1 MSNFNTTPIS
11 KSTKFSEVSGAL
23 ANLTGVV
30 SVQEIID
37 TIKQIDNMKTK
48 TLVNMKTNAS
58 YDPND
63 TSVVNLDE
71 LYVDMTYQRIIRLQ
85 KLINKLKKLSGFDM
99 YSAGVIDV
107 AVRPSEEKFVWDG
120 LRRCIMAGLC
130 GLKNIKA
137 STFTHP
143 MNSSVSECQR
153 QEARYFKSRNADQES
168 MKAEEIFKSEVV
180 YGDPKALELL
190 KLIKNCQLDIEGL
203 NPGGR
208 LFGGFVEVR
217 NNYFMQDNISN
228 EFFVESSRIVRDVYK
243 DETVSGYL
251 LTGLAYLLQKNEDAE
266 QAYSVDEII
275 ESLEKYT
282 SVNPKQTQLIHGR
295 LAGNARGSIAYLIA
309 TRALKDKNGLLHS
322 IGLDTET
329 MDVIDAAA

>member
-1 MSNFNTTPIS
+1 MAISN
-11 KSTKFSEVSGAL
+11 STKFSEVSGAL

-30 SVQEIID
+30 SVQELID
-37 TIKQIDNMKTK
+37 TIKQIDNMKSK
-48 TLVNMKTNAS
+48 TLAAMESGAS
-58 YDPND
+58 YDPKD
-63 TSVVNLDE
+63 ESVVNLNE

-85 KLINKLKKLSGFDM
+85 KLINKLKKMNGFDK

-107 AVRPSEEKFVWDG
+107 AIRPSGKKFVWDG
-120 LRRCIMAGLC
+120 LRRSIMAGLC
-130 GLKNIKA
+130 GLKNIK
-137 STFTHP
+137 SSKFHHP
-143 MNSSVSECQR
+143 QHCSVSECQK

-180 YGDPKALELL
+180 FGDPKALELL
-190 KLIKNCQLDIEGL
+190 ELIKNCELDIEGL

-217 NNYFMQDNISN
+217 NNYFKTDSIDT
-228 EFFVESSRIVRDVYK
+228 EFFVESSRIVRDIYNN
-243 DETVSGYL
+243 ETVSGYL

-266 QAYSVDEII
+266 QSYSVEEII
-275 ESLEKYT
+275 ESLERYK
-282 SVNPKQTQLIHGR
+282 SVNPKQTELIRGR

-309 TRALKDKNGLLHS
+309 TRALKDKNGLLKS

-329 MDVIDAAA
+329 MNMIDEAA

>member
-1 MSNFNTTPIS
+1 
-11 KSTKFSEVSGAL
+11 
-23 ANLTGVV
+23 
-30 SVQEIID
+30 
-37 TIKQIDNMKTK
+37 
-48 TLVNMKTNAS
+48 
-58 YDPND
+58 
-63 TSVVNLDE
+63 
-71 LYVDMTYQRIIRLQ
+71 
-85 KLINKLKKLSGFDM
+85 
-99 YSAGVIDV
+99 
-107 AVRPSEEKFVWDG
+107 
-120 LRRCIMAGLC
+120 
-130 GLKNIKA
+130 
-137 STFTHP
+137 
-143 MNSSVSECQR
+143 
-153 QEARYFKSRNADQES
+153 

-208 LFGGFVEVR
+208 LFGGFVELR
-217 NNYFMQDNISN
+217 NNYFMQDNILD